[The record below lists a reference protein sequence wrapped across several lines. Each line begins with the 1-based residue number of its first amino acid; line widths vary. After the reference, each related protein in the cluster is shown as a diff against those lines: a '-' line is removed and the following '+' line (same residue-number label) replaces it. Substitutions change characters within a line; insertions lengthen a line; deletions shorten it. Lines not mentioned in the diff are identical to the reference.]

1 MFETDSFLFDIVQM
15 SLLLACLCLTT
26 VTAEHYGSAKGYGS
40 AGYGH
45 GAPSLPP
52 FGAAASHPKYGHGY
66 GGHGSHDYVIAR
78 RFEETHRNPHS
89 VDSAYAYHVDGQS
102 VQVARTDVHDKYHH

>member
-1 MFETDSFLFDIVQM
+1 MGSVVFLQSPTQYFIMNSFVAM

-78 RFEETHRNPHS
+78 RYPLSFPPQLNQLMTGA
-89 VDSAYAYHVDGQS
+89 DSLF
-102 VQVARTDVHDKYHH
+102 